1 MRFNDFGIKHPK
13 LGRLTHNP
21 RCKIG
26 RYSKLFINAKSTS
39 LSRIRSI
46 AIMAPDH
53 LENFLYLIRCGMI
66 ESVPSRRIFYLAAAE
81 IVFCRSLTDHRA
93 GVTF

>member
-1 MRFNDFGIKHPK
+1 
-13 LGRLTHNP
+13 
-21 RCKIG
+21 
-26 RYSKLFINAKSTS
+26 
-39 LSRIRSI
+39 
-46 AIMAPDH
+46 
-53 LENFLYLIRCGMI
+53 MI